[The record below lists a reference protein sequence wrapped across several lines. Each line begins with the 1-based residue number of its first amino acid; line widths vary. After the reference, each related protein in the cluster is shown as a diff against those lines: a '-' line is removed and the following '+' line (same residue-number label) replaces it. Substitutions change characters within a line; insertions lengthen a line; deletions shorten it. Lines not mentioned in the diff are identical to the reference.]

1 MSATTRSR
9 SDSDALLALGALLLV
24 VSAAGLFT
32 VAAHLGS
39 WLAGT
44 GELPWHPVVLVAG
57 LAKGQLVWPG
67 VWGWVALAALA
78 APLLALTGG
87 VWWLVARARKR
98 RARVDVAAA
107 HMGRGRDIAHL
118 TTEGALRHAVRWGLT
133 TPGVLIGTAVAGAR
147 RLWQNWESVA
157 VWIMGPRAGKTT
169 SAAVP
174 AVLDAP
180 GAVVA
185 TSNKRDLC
193 DATRDPRAAAGAVWV
208 FDPQSIVDE
217 EPSWYWNPLGGVRDE
232 VTALRLARVLVNAA
246 RDPGARTDAY
256 FDKAGP
262 SLIGNLLLAAA
273 LDGRPITQVYDWLC
287 DPLEQ
292 EPVDVLEREGKV
304 RAARAVRAVIRA
316 PEKQRGGIYGT
327 AQELL
332 SFLVN
337 DAAAAWVVPDDERPG
352 FDPDAF
358 AASTDTLYLLSR
370 EGDGSTGPL
379 VTALA
384 VAVTEAAERLARI
397 SPHGRL
403 PAPMVLVLDEAA
415 NICRWHSLPD
425 LYSHFGS
432 RGIVVLTF
440 LQSWSQGVDVWGREG
455 MRKLW
460 SAANV
465 RVLGAGVSEDEF
477 LSGLAKLVGT
487 YRRRTR
493 SGSAGGG
500 KRTRSWSETDE
511 QVLDVA
517 DLAALPPGRAVLFT
531 TGTRPVLV
539 RTVPWTTGPHAAAVE
554 ASILAHDPG
563 AVGTLADAEREA
575 EAWAA
580 ADDRDVPAAGAGW
593 AA

>member
-1 MSATTRSR
+1 VSATSKSR
-9 SDSDALLALGALLLV
+9 HDSDALLGLYLLLLGL
-24 VSAAGLFT
+24 AAVGVFT

-39 WLAGT
+39 WLAGD
-44 GELPWHPVVLVAG
+44 GQALPWHPLVLALG
-57 LAKGQLVWPG
+57 LGKGTYAWPG
-67 VWGWVALAALA
+67 VWGWVALAAVV
-78 APLLALTGG
+78 APLLALAGLAG
-87 VWWLVARARKR
+87 WLLHRARKG
-98 RARVDVAAA
+98 RARIDAAA
-107 HMGRGRDIAHL
+107 VHMGRGADIAHL
-118 TTEGALRHAVRWGLT
+118 TTEGALKLAERWGLLL
-133 TPGVLIGTAVAGAR
+133 PGVFIGNAVAGAR

-157 VWIMGPRAGKTT
+157 VWVMGPRAGKTT

-193 DATRDPRAAAGAVWV
+193 DATRDPRARVGTVWV

-217 EPSWYWNPLGGVRDE
+217 EPSWYWDPLSGVSDE
-232 VTALRLARVLVNAA
+232 VTALRLARTLVNAA

-262 SLIGNLLLAAA
+262 SLIANLLLAAA
-273 LDGRPITQVYDWLC
+273 LDGRPITDVYDWLC

-292 EPVDVLEREGKV
+292 EPVDLLEAHGRT

-337 DAAAAWVVPDDERPG
+337 DAAAAWVVPDRRRPA
-352 FDPDAF
+352 FDPHAF
-358 AASTDTLYLLSR
+358 ARSSDTLYLLSR

-384 VAVTEAAERLARI
+384 VAVTEAAEKLARV

-403 PAPMVLVLDEAA
+403 PSPMVLVLDEAA
-415 NICRWHSLPD
+415 NICRWHTLPD

-477 LSGLAKLVGT
+477 LSGLAKLVGP

-493 SGSAGGG
+493 SGSTSRGH
-500 KRTRSWSETDE
+500 RTSSWSETE
-511 QVLDVA
+511 EEVLNVA
-517 DLAALPPGRAVLFT
+517 DLAAIPPGRAVLFT
-531 TGTRPVLV
+531 TGTKPVLV
-539 RTVPWTTGPHAAAVE
+539 RTVPWTTGPHAGEVK

-563 AVGTLADAEREA
+563 AVGTIADAEA
-575 EAWAA
+575 EAAEHAA
-580 ADDRDVPAAGAGW
+580 ADDRAAAGW

>member
-1 MSATTRSR
+1 MSATSKSR
-9 SDSDALLALGALLLV
+9 RDSDALLGLGGLLLV
-24 VSAAGLFT
+24 LAAAGVFT
-32 VAAHLGS
+32 AAAHWGAELDGDRVR
-39 WLAGT
+39 
-44 GELPWHPVVLVAG
+44 LPWHPLVLALG
-57 LAKGQLVWPG
+57 LARGELSWPG
-67 VWGWVALAALA
+67 HGWLALGLLLV
-78 APLLALTGG
+78 PLLALAAGAGWAVSRLRRRRVG
-87 VWWLVARARKR
+87 V
-98 RARVDVAAA
+98 DAAA
-107 HMGRGRDIAHL
+107 VHMGRGREIAHL
-118 TTEGALRHAVRWGLT
+118 TTEGALKLAERWGLPS
-133 TPGVLIGTAVAGAR
+133 PGVFIGKAVAGAR

-157 VWIMGPRAGKTT
+157 VWVMGPRAGKTM

-193 DATRDPRAAAGAVWV
+193 DATRDPRAKVGRVWV
-208 FDPQSIVDE
+208 FDPQAIVDE
-217 EPSWYWNPLGGVRDE
+217 PASWYWNLLGGVTDE
-232 VTALRLARVLVNAA
+232 VTALRLARTLVAAA
-246 RDPGARTDAY
+246 RDPGAKTDAY

-262 SLIGNLLLAAA
+262 SLIANLLLAAA
-273 LDGRPITQVYDWLC
+273 LARRPITDVYDWLC
-287 DPLEQ
+287 DPTEQ
-292 EPVDVLEREGKV
+292 EPVDLLDRHGRA
-304 RAARAVRAVIRA
+304 RAARAVKAVIRA

-337 DAAAAWVVPDDERPG
+337 DAAAAWVVPDGRRPA

-403 PAPMVLVLDEAA
+403 PRPMVLVLDEAA
-415 NICRWHSLPD
+415 NICRWATLPD
-425 LYSHFGS
+425 LYSHLGS

-477 LSGLAKLVGT
+477 LSGLARLVGT

-493 SGSAGGG
+493 SGSTSRGH
-500 KRTRSWSETDE
+500 RTASWSETDE

-517 DLAALPPGRAVLFT
+517 DLAALPPGRAVLFS
-531 TGTRPVLV
+531 TGVRPVLL
-539 RTVPWTTGPHAAAVE
+539 RTVPWTVGEHAAEVR

-563 AVGTLADAEREA
+563 AVGTLADADREA
-575 EAWAA
+575 AAWAA
-580 ADDRDVPAAGAGW
+580 GDRDVPAAGAGW